1 MWENRAMRL
10 PTRGAFV
17 FIAATC
23 AALVAYAYFHLQ
35 EELGLEPCPM
45 CVLSRYAFIAIG
57 VVSLV
62 AAIHGPRGAWLKGY
76 AVVVT
81 LLAAIGIGISTRHSY
96 LQHFPPKIETCG
108 TDLDFLVT
116 NLPLVQA
123 FPKIFAGTG
132 SCTRV
137 DWTFLGLSIP
147 EWGLLWF
154 LAFAVLVLWLAFRKE
169 TGARPSFSRA
179 FEK

>member
-10 PTRGAFV
+10 PTRLPFA
-17 FIAATC
+17 FIAVTC
-23 AALVAYAYFHLQ
+23 AALVAYAYFYLQ

-45 CVLSRYAFIAIG
+45 CALSRYTFAAIG
-57 VVSLV
+57 LASL
-62 AAIHGPRGAWLKGY
+62 AAALHGPRGAVLKGY
-76 AVVVT
+76 AVVIA
-81 LLAAIGIGISTRHSY
+81 LLSAIGIGISARHSY

-116 NLPLVQA
+116 NLPLLQA

-137 DWTFLGLSIP
+137 DWKFLGLSIP
-147 EWGLLWF
+147 EWGLVWF
-154 LAFAVLVLWLAFRKE
+154 LAFAVIALWTAWRRQNRE
-169 TGARPSFSRA
+169 QAPIS
-179 FEK
+179 